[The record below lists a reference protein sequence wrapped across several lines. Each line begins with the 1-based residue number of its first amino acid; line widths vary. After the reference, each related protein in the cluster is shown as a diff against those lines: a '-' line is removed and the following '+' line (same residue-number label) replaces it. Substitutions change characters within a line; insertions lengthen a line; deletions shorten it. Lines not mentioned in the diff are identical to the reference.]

1 MEYTSEQLK
10 ILEHDPTKHACIL
23 AGPGTGKSS
32 TVISYISKIY
42 SKESNKIIRLLTFTR
57 AANSELVNKITEAGH
72 EKVISSTVH
81 SFAISILLKNPGA
94 SNLPEPLR
102 IADDWEWN
110 ELIRRDLARK
120 LRTTVR
126 VVDKLKNEM
135 SAQWESL
142 SPEKDESISDEL
154 RGLFMGMWEEHRRLY
169 GYTLLAELPFRLKV
183 ALEGNPE
190 LDLGGIELVCVDE
203 YQDLN
208 ACDLKCFHL
217 LSERGITIIA
227 IGDDDQSIYQFRKAH
242 PDGIR
247 NFSKEYQA
255 ISYPLTVS
263 QRCGNKILNWAS
275 YVIKGDTSRPPKPSL
290 RPGKDN
296 VEGQVGYLV
305 FNREG
310 KEAEGVARLTNW
322 LINKEKIPIEEIL
335 ILVRTENIGKLQ
347 KKVLGS
353 MGIPYAD
360 PEETLGLLRDRNT
373 RQLLCILRLIVNR
386 EDSLAWWGI
395 LNLTHGIG
403 PEAIKEIYELAR
415 QKKCSFGKIIVKE
428 LENDFRNVSTSRNK
442 ISAQIQEI
450 NRIIEKIDLLNEG
463 RWGSWIVDQIKNN
476 KLPEIPDEMKT
487 LLVKID
493 DFRDSIEQK
502 GLGQYINQI
511 EPIIKDITNS
521 KTAGRT
527 RIMTLSRSKGLTV
540 RATIIVGAEDG
551 IIPHPKGDCQEERR
565 LLYVGMTR
573 PREYLYITRARRRTG
588 FTARSGQ
595 ANIAGVRCPCPFLDG
610 GPVSQQDGAKFL
622 NQLDS

>member
-1 MEYTSEQLK
+1 
-10 ILEHDPTKHACIL
+10 
-23 AGPGTGKSS
+23 
-32 TVISYISKIY
+32 
-42 SKESNKIIRLLTFTR
+42 
-57 AANSELVNKITEAGH
+57 
-72 EKVISSTVH
+72 
-81 SFAISILLKNPGA
+81 
-94 SNLPEPLR
+94 
-102 IADDWEWN
+102 
-110 ELIRRDLARK
+110 
-120 LRTTVR
+120 
-126 VVDKLKNEM
+126 
-135 SAQWESL
+135 
-142 SPEKDESISDEL
+142 
-154 RGLFMGMWEEHRRLY
+154 
-169 GYTLLAELPFRLKV
+169 
-183 ALEGNPE
+183 
-190 LDLGGIELVCVDE
+190 
-203 YQDLN
+203 
-208 ACDLKCFHL
+208 
-217 LSERGITIIA
+217 
-227 IGDDDQSIYQFRKAH
+227 
-242 PDGIR
+242 
-247 NFSKEYQA
+247 
-255 ISYPLTVS
+255 
-263 QRCGNKILNWAS
+263 
-275 YVIKGDTSRPPKPSL
+275 
-290 RPGKDN
+290 
-296 VEGQVGYLV
+296 
-305 FNREG
+305 
-310 KEAEGVARLTNW
+310 
-322 LINKEKIPIEEIL
+322 
-335 ILVRTENIGKLQ
+335 
-347 KKVLGS
+347 VLGS